1 MCERKYSQ
9 NNVYLQGMKLSN
21 RDIEGLYKHYFRQL
35 CIYALHITE
44 NVGASEDIVQEAFV
58 GMWNHRET
66 LNDAG
71 SYLFSSVR
79 NGCMTY
85 LRKSNP
91 GLDIE
96 KVEIPDETLEKD
108 SGIEAEM
115 WSAIESLPQKR
126 REIFLLSK
134 RDGMRYED
142 IAVRLGISVHTVRN
156 QISKAL
162 KNLREIPLKIYSF
175 FFAFG

>member
-1 MCERKYSQ
+1 
-9 NNVYLQGMKLSN
+9 
-21 RDIEGLYKHYFRQL
+21 
-35 CIYALHITE
+35 
-44 NVGASEDIVQEAFV
+44 
-58 GMWNHRET
+58 MWNHRET
-66 LNDAG
+66 VNDAG
-71 SYLFSSVR
+71 SYLYSAVR
-79 NGCMTY
+79 NGCLTY

-115 WSAIESLPQKR
+115 WTAIESLPQKR
-126 REIFLLSK
+126 REILLLSK

-142 IAVRLGISVHTVRN
+142 IAARLGISVHTVRN